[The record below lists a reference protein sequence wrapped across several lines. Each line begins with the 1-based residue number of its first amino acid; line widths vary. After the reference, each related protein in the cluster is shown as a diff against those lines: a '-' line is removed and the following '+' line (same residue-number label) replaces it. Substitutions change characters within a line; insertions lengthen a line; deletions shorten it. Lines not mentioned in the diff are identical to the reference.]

1 MGDAIEQGGC
11 HFGIAEHDPLQ
22 RPSSIFLPRDQN
34 PSSLNP
40 ADFQNYLQD
49 MKIVTAFGPRSQLC
63 LQASL
68 IHRHHNPIIADTFL
82 CFGATAR
89 LTEWRRVERTW

>member
-11 HFGIAEHDPLQ
+11 HFCIAEHDPLQ
-22 RPSSIFLPRDQN
+22 RPSSIFLLRDQN

-82 CFGATAR
+82 CFGATVR
-89 LTEWRRVERTW
+89 LTEWRRVERT